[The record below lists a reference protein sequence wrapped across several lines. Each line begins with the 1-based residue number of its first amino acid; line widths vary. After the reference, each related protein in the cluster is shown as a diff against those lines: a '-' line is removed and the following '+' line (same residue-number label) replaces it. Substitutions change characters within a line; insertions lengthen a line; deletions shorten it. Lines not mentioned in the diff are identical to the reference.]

1 MDRNPHI
8 RKWLAVGIIL
18 LFIGVAVAPSIN
30 VTVVKAS
37 DDNELVEVTTQ
48 ACGIKGSDNH
58 TVQLTKRQVREIR
71 QIFDEL
77 KSRLSTAESMQE
89 TQQIFN
95 DTIVSLS
102 RYNLLPNGMNIE
114 QAKRLVSSASQNQK
128 VVQFLQKI
136 STKSQ
141 VDVKAGEMQNS
152 LCSIAGNTSNT
163 HFAKPVTK
171 LTMHLYDIMDY
182 SSGNHI
188 LVEISTALWIVFNPF
203 STISQMILKR
213 QGNHCGVSI
222 FFGNFKYYPY
232 PNWLYPAQGWLSTNG
247 INGKQNITGSFWGQ
261 KVTSGWQP
269 QDDWHMNYTWRGC
282 IGFTGF
288 ITYVGLDSAY
298 YLGSALHVNV
308 GPNRP

>member
-1 MDRNPHI
+1 MKDESLKKGLI
-8 RKWLAVGIIL
+8 VSIIL
-18 LFIGVAVAPSIN
+18 LFIGVTIAPSIN
-30 VTVVKAS
+30 FIVVKAS
-37 DDNELVEVTTQ
+37 DDKELVEVTTQ
-48 ACGIKGSDNH
+48 ACGSTADKVH

-102 RYNLLPNGMNIE
+102 RYNLLPTSMSIE
-114 QAKRLVSSASQNQK
+114 HA
-128 VVQFLQKI
+128 FLQKI

-232 PNWLYPAQGWLSTNG
+232 PNWLYPAQGWISTNG
-247 INGKQNITGSFWGQ
+247 INGKQNISGSFWGQ

-282 IGFTGF
+282 IGFTGL
-288 ITYVGLDSAY
+288 ITYVGSDSAY
-298 YLGSALHVNV
+298 YLGSALYVNV